1 MPIEICEEFA
11 ERLAKREEE
20 LAERAAE
27 FPFVSTF
34 ATRKWGD
41 APASPVH
48 FLRYGRR
55 DTLRAPAAQE

>member
-1 MPIEICEEFA
+1 MIMPIEICEEFV

-27 FPFVSTF
+27 FPFASSF

-41 APASPVH
+41 APASH
-48 FLRYGRR
+48 FLIR
-55 DTLRAPAAQE
+55 TIALEEN